1 MSGSY
6 QQTVVLQPSEDVEAF
21 ITGTQHIKG
30 ALYQGR
36 MKLIRHGPC
45 KKHKESEASQIEE
58 VFKTHARQ
66 LRLHTLLQIQ
76 GLQRLELQ
84 IVFKSHKN
92 IPPSI
97 FILEGRGFGKL
108 SWRTYCQM
116 DWIKPSRLY

>member
-84 IVFKSHKN
+84 IVFGL
-92 IPPSI
+92 
-97 FILEGRGFGKL
+97 LEEPT
-108 SWRTYCQM
+108 SNCVM
-116 DWIKPSRLY
+116 DGPNGMLLRDPVDISGIYDIY